1 LGDCVPIR
9 SPFPDFKGAMR
20 LLIVLVI
27 GGALGW
33 IGGSLYPA
41 PSALLARI
49 TPTAVEQPADEAPS
63 PDLSLSTTAEASER
77 SAPAPPAPTS
87 RRGAVDEQ
95 TLAQY
100 RAWIHE
106 ARQAHT
112 YADSEERMYAVMM
125 CESRGQAT
133 IVSPAGHS
141 GLFQYSRATW
151 NGAWNTYRDQGIL
164 NPRAQIFATS
174 LAWQRNMQRHWGGC
188 YSNPH

>member
-1 LGDCVPIR
+1 
-9 SPFPDFKGAMR
+9 MR

-41 PSALLARI
+41 PSALLAWI
-49 TPTAVEQPADEAPS
+49 TSAPVEQDAEDAQS
-63 PDLSLSTTAEASER
+63 PDLTLSSEAEASE
-77 SAPAPPAPTS
+77 SSTPAPPAPTS
-87 RRGAVDEQ
+87 RRGGVDEQ

-100 RAWIHE
+100 RTWIRE
-106 ARQAHT
+106 ARQAHP
-112 YADSEERMYAVMM
+112 YADSEDRMYAVMM

-151 NGAWNTYRDQGIL
+151 NGAWNTYRDHGML
-164 NPRAQIFATS
+164 DARAQIFATA
-174 LAWQRNMQRHWGGC
+174 LAWQRNMQRQWGC